1 MRKLYKSAIL
11 FLIGGALYL
20 LIEVLWRLAMNS
32 TPTHWSMFFIG
43 GLAFLLIGGI
53 NEWIPWELSLVKQSL
68 IGTVMIL
75 ITEFV
80 SGCILNLWL
89 GLGIWDY
96 SGKFLNICGQICPQF
111 AIGWFFL
118 AAIAILLDD
127 YLRYWLFDEAEPHY
141 HIFAPKR
148 RKRKM
153 KKKKTEF
160 SKMLVTWALVI
171 TTLCVALSYCLSFTD
186 HDPASDV
193 TVAVATAC
201 IAIAVAYEAKS
212 FGEKNSRNKY
222 GIDDDGKKIPSA
234 PTDDEVLG

>member
-11 FLIGGALYL
+11 FTIGGALYL

-89 GLGIWDY
+89 GLGIWD
-96 SGKFLNICGQICPQF
+96 
-111 AIGWFFL
+111 
-118 AAIAILLDD
+118 
-127 YLRYWLFDEAEPHY
+127 
-141 HIFAPKR
+141 
-148 RKRKM
+148 
-153 KKKKTEF
+153 
-160 SKMLVTWALVI
+160 
-171 TTLCVALSYCLSFTD
+171 
-186 HDPASDV
+186 
-193 TVAVATAC
+193 
-201 IAIAVAYEAKS
+201 
-212 FGEKNSRNKY
+212 
-222 GIDDDGKKIPSA
+222 
-234 PTDDEVLG
+234 